1 MLPKSSPGVGAVS
14 STMEVDE
21 ASPSS
26 GRKGRSRR
34 EPVSTTCG
42 MNGDARSPDC
52 DGIKDEP
59 ADFIE
64 TNCHWTDCGIEFISQ
79 HELVKVSLSSNL
91 HRYEI
96 LDSI

>member
-1 MLPKSSPGVGAVS
+1 MAPKASPGVGAVS

-21 ASPSS
+21 SSPSS
-26 GRKGRSRR
+26 GRKPRVRR
-34 EPVSTTCG
+34 EAATTTSG
-42 MNGDARSPDC
+42 TNGDDRSGEC

-79 HELVKVSLSSNL
+79 SELVKVKCLL
-91 HRYEI
+91 EFIIFY
-96 LDSI
+96 

>member
-26 GRKGRSRR
+26 GRKGSRIRR
-34 EPVSTTCG
+34 EPATTTSG
-42 MNGDARSPDC
+42 ANGDDRSGDC

-79 HELVKVSLSSNL
+79 NELVRVRIAPLPLFMNF
-91 HRYEI
+91 RI
-96 LDSI
+96 